1 MSDEEEEFSCCGFCE
16 EKLQPY
22 NDVSAGITKERVETL
37 PEISIARNPSV
48 SSQCKSPYSGE
59 TIQQLSRYEVLVGD
73 GKPYKVIKPRAK
85 NVTWHEPTLG
95 IPRRQN
101 VLCQLCKQWFSSWK
115 ALGGHRKWC
124 KGETFI

>member
-59 TIQQLSRYEVLVGD
+59 TIQQLSLYEVCVND
-73 GKPYKVIKPRAK
+73 GKPYKVIEPRAK
-85 NVTWHEPTLG
+85 NVTWHEPTLD
-95 IPRRQN
+95 IPKRQD
-101 VLCQLCKQWFSSWK
+101 VLCELCKQWFSSPQ
-115 ALGGHRKWC
+115 ALGGHLRWC